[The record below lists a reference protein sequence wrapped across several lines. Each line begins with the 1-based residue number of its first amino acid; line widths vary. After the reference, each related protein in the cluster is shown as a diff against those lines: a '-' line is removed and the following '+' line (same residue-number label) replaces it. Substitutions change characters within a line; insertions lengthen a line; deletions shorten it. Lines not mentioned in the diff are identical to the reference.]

1 MKLAYFIL
9 SIQTTVSKGFKPL
22 NLYMI
27 WYYDPLNLSIK
38 NNTIMNSS
46 KLLKYLVVTGK
57 LLIGLAG
64 LIIEIKDEVKEDKD
78 LK

>member
-1 MKLAYFIL
+1 
-9 SIQTTVSKGFKPL
+9 
-22 NLYMI
+22 
-27 WYYDPLNLSIK
+27 
-38 NNTIMNSS
+38 MNSS
-46 KLLKYLVVTGK
+46 KLLKYPVVTGK

>member
-9 SIQTTVSKGFKPL
+9 FIQTTVSKGFKPL
-22 NLYMI
+22 SLYMI

>member
-1 MKLAYFIL
+1 
-9 SIQTTVSKGFKPL
+9 
-22 NLYMI
+22 
-27 WYYDPLNLSIK
+27 
-38 NNTIMNSS
+38 MNSS

-64 LIIEIKDEVKEDKD
+64 LIIELKDEVKEDKD